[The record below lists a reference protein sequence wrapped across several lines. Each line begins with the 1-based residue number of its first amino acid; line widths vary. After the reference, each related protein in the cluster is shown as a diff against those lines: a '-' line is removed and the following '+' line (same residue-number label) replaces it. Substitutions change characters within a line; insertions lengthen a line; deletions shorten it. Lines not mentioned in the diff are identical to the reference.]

1 MRKPYPHLAR
11 LCAAFFAAVLLAGC
25 GAMQAYRDGNALL
38 AEGKPAQGLA
48 RLAEAVKLSPK
59 NAEYRI
65 GLASQRAAATNGLLA
80 AGEAARREGRL
91 SEAEKAYRELQ
102 TFDPENAMARQG
114 MESVVMARRH
124 KLVLAEV
131 DALVHKG
138 GSADLT
144 AALDKLRPVLAE
156 NPLQR
161 EALQLKARVDEAR
174 AKDRQAEGKLGPAF
188 RKPISLEFRE
198 APLKSVLEVVAKV
211 SGLNFFYDKDIR
223 PDLKVTVFA
232 KQTTTEDALR
242 VLLVTNQLEQ
252 KVLNQNT
259 VLIYPSTQQ
268 KQKDYQTL
276 AVRSFF
282 LTNADAKT
290 MANSIKTILKTR
302 DLVVDERLG
311 VIVMRDTPEA
321 IQMAEK
327 LVALHD
333 LADPEVVLDVEIME
347 VKRSRL
353 MELGIQWPGQLSLAP
368 LQTATTPLTLSR
380 LRGLNSDS
388 IGATVGGFTANA
400 RAEDQNGNILANPR
414 IRVRNKEK
422 AKIQIGDRVPVITTT
437 SLATGFVTE
446 SVSYVD
452 VGLKLEAEPLIYLD
466 DEVGIKVNLEVS
478 NLVREIISKTGTLT
492 YQIGTRGANTVLR
505 LKDGET
511 QVLAGLISDEDR
523 SSGNKVP
530 LLGQLPI
537 AGRLF
542 GTQKDDTQR
551 SEILLSITPHVVR
564 AVRRPDMLS
573 AEFDSGTEAN
583 VGAPSL
589 SLSEVEPAATADG
602 KAPAENAAG
611 AAPAAAPAAAAPAQP
626 AAAGPVG
633 LNFNWQGQ
641 PQVKVGEQFTVVL
654 RTTSQHA
661 LRGMPLL
668 LGFDPKVLQVAG
680 VQEGDFFRQ
689 DKGQTSFN
697 QRLDAAQGKIFAA
710 TVRQSQGGKDAGVN
724 GMGTLVAVTFKA
736 LRAGDT
742 RVQLLSASPEPAP
755 ASLAPLPVEHVLHVV
770 P

>member
-1 MRKPYPHLAR
+1 MPYPHLAR
-11 LCAAFFAAVLLAGC
+11 LCVAFLAAVLLAGC

-38 AEGKPAQGLA
+38 AEGKHAQGLA
-48 RLAEAVKLSPK
+48 RLEEAVKLSPK

-65 GLASQRAAATNGLLA
+65 GLASQRSAATHGLLA
-80 AGEAARREGRL
+80 AGETARREGRL

-131 DALVHKG
+131 DALVRKG
-138 GSADLT
+138 GSTDMT

-161 EALQLKARVDEAR
+161 EALQLKTRIDETR
-174 AKDRQAEGKLGPAF
+174 AKERQGEGKLGPAF

-368 LQTATTPLTLSR
+368 LQSATNPLTLSK
-380 LRGLNSDS
+380 LRSLNSDS
-388 IGATVGGFTANA
+388 IGATIGGVTVNA

-564 AVRRPDMLS
+564 AIRRPDMLS

-589 SLSEVEPAATADG
+589 SLSEVEPAPAADG
-602 KAPAENAAG
+602 KAPAAEGSAG
-611 AAPAAAPAAAAPAQP
+611 AVPAASPAAATPGAQP
-626 AAAGPVG
+626 AASGPVG
-633 LNFNWQGQ
+633 LNFNWQGP

-654 RTTSQHA
+654 RTSSQHA

-736 LRAGDT
+736 LRAGDS

-755 ASLAPLPVEHVLHVV
+755 ASLAPLPVEHVLRIVQ
-770 P
+770 